1 MYTNSLALFISLIQE
16 IQVKN
21 VLFVE
26 SDEKNISQE
35 LIML

>member
-1 MYTNSLALFISLIQE
+1 MYTNNLALFISLIQE
-16 IQVKN
+16 IQVEN

-35 LIML
+35 LTIL